1 MAGRIRGITKKTRQK
16 VAGCNGIVNSSMLYD
31 VIGILAFV
39 TEGTVSVP
47 VNACVHIQTKGIN
60 RISPMQLGPMMRSPK
75 R

>member
-1 MAGRIRGITKKTRQK
+1 
-16 VAGCNGIVNSSMLYD
+16 MLYD
-31 VIGILAFV
+31 VIGILALV